1 VIVHALDVQ
10 SFTPADLDEA
20 GVLLA
25 TRHRMHRTACPALDP
40 SYEDPAIA
48 RRAIEELLAG
58 SPVAGATARRDGRL
72 VGYLV
77 GTRVSETVWGPDA
90 WVEGAGCAAE
100 DAETILDLY
109 AQAATGWLEAGLSA
123 HYAVVPATDR
133 EQVDAWFRLGF
144 GQQHVYALRASPDE
158 GEIPPPPAAI
168 RIRPALLADLDA
180 LARLD
185 LVLPEHQALAPTFSR
200 LAIPTVEEARSEWEE
215 GWDDPRFVTFVAEH
229 AGRVIGCAVGCPVD
243 ASSMHRGVTRPPGA
257 GLLGFAAVLPEARGI
272 GAGRALGE
280 AVLEWARTAGL
291 ATVVVDWRSTNLL
304 SSRTWS
310 RLGFRPT
317 FLRLHRLVA

>member
-1 VIVHALDVQ
+1 MIVHALDVQ

-20 GVLLA
+20 GALLA
-25 TRHRMHRTACPALDP
+25 ARQRVHRTAFPALDP
-40 SYEDPAIA
+40 AYEDPVTA

-77 GTRVSETVWGPDA
+77 GTRVDESVWGPDA

-100 DAETILDLY
+100 GAETIRDLY
-109 AQAATGWLEAGLSA
+109 AHAAARWLAAGLSA
-123 HYAVVPATDR
+123 HYAVVPATDL

-144 GQQHVYALRASPDE
+144 GQQHVHALRASPDE
-158 GEIPPPPAAI
+158 GEIPPPPPAI
-168 RIRPALLADLDA
+168 RIRPAVLADLDA

-200 LAIPTVEEARSEWEE
+200 LAVPSVEESRRDWED
-215 GWDDPRFVTFVAEH
+215 GWDDPRFATFVAEH

-243 ASSMHRGVTRPPGA
+243 VSSMHTGVTRPPGA
-257 GLLGFAAVLPEARGI
+257 GFLGFAAVFPEARGL

-280 AVLEWARTAGL
+280 AVLEWARSAGVT
-291 ATVVVDWRSTNLL
+291 TVVTDWRATNLL
-304 SSRTWS
+304 SSRTWP

-317 FLRLHRLVA
+317 FLRLHRLVG